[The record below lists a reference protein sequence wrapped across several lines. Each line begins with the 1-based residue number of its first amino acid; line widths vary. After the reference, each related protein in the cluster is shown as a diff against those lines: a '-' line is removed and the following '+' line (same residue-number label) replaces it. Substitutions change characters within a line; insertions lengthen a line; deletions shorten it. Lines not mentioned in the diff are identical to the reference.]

1 MNNHQKITK
10 IRRIILDTSA
20 ILQAI
25 CLVLLLVGSA
35 FFSSA
40 ETALTTVN
48 RIQIQLLAEE
58 DNRKAKRVEMILDHS
73 SKMLSA
79 ILIGNNIVNISA
91 SALATTLTISVF
103 GNAYVGLATGMLT
116 LLVLVFGEITPKSLA
131 SIFSLQLSL
140 AYSGFIWWL
149 MRILTPVI
157 FIVEA
162 IRTGILK
169 LLGVDPNA
177 KGNRITED
185 ELKTLVDVS
194 LEEGAIEN
202 DEFEMITNVFSLDDS
217 LAKDIMIPRI
227 DMSFLHVDATYDDVI
242 ELYRETSYTRFPIY
256 SETRDTIIGTINVK
270 DLLLY
275 PKNEPFHIRKILRE
289 PHFTFEHKEV
299 GTLLM
304 EMQEG
309 GISLMI
315 VLDEYGATSGMITM
329 EDILEEIVGEIRDEY
344 DKDETD
350 AIIELKPGRE
360 YLIDGSTNLT
370 DVNDSLKIDLESEEY
385 DSIGGYII
393 EKLDRLPKNGETILL
408 DNGIKMITEVVKRN
422 RVEKVHVFLP
432 EKNNEE

>member
-1 MNNHQKITK
+1 M
-10 IRRIILDTSA
+10 
-20 ILQAI
+20 LQAI
-25 CLVLLLVGSA
+25 CLVILLVGSA

-58 DNRKAKRVEMILDHS
+58 DNKKAKRVEMILNQS

-91 SALATTLTISVF
+91 SALATTLTINIF
-103 GNAYVGLATGMLT
+103 GNAYVGLATGILT
-116 LLVLVFGEITPKSLA
+116 LLVLVLGEITPKSLA

-140 AYSGFIWWL
+140 AYSGFIWML
-149 MRILTPVI
+149 MRVLTPVI
-157 FIVEA
+157 FVVEA

-169 LLGVDPNA
+169 LMGVDPNA

-185 ELKTLVDVS
+185 ELKTLVDVG

-227 DMSFLHVDATYDDVI
+227 DMSFLHVDATYDEVI

-275 PKNEPFHIRKILRE
+275 PKDEPFHIRKLLRE

-309 GISLMI
+309 GISLVI

-370 DVNDSLKIDLESEEY
+370 DVNDALKIDLESEEY

-393 EKLDRLPKNGETILL
+393 EKLDRLPKNGETIQL

-432 EKNNEE
+432 KKDSEE

>member
-1 MNNHQKITK
+1 M
-10 IRRIILDTSA
+10 DTSA

-48 RIQIQLLAEE
+48 RIKIQLLAEE
-58 DNRKAKRVEMILDHS
+58 DNKKAKRVEMILDQS

-103 GNAYVGLATGMLT
+103 GNAYVGLATGILT
-116 LLVLVFGEITPKSLA
+116 LLVLVLGEITPKSLA

-140 AYSGFIWWL
+140 AYSGFIWML

-157 FIVEA
+157 FVVEA

-169 LLGVDPNA
+169 LMGVDPNA

-185 ELKTLVDVS
+185 ELKTLVDVG

-227 DMSFLHVDATYDDVI
+227 DMSFLHVDATYDEVI

-275 PKNEPFHIRKILRE
+275 PKDEPFHIRKLLRE

-309 GISLMI
+309 GISLVI

-350 AIIELKPGRE
+350 AIIEMKPGRE

-370 DVNDSLKIDLESEEY
+370 DVNDTLKIDLESEEY

-393 EKLDRLPKNGETILL
+393 EKLDRLPKSGETIQL
-408 DNGIKMITEVVKRN
+408 DNGIKMITELVKRN

-432 EKNNEE
+432 EKDSEE

>member
-1 MNNHQKITK
+1 M
-10 IRRIILDTSA
+10 DTSA

-58 DNRKAKRVEMILDHS
+58 DNKKAKRVEMILDQS

-103 GNAYVGLATGMLT
+103 GNAYVGLATGILT
-116 LLVLVFGEITPKSLA
+116 LLVLVLGEITPKSLA

-140 AYSGFIWWL
+140 AYSGFIWML

-157 FIVEA
+157 FVVEA

-169 LLGVDPNA
+169 LMGVDPNA

-185 ELKTLVDVS
+185 ELKTLVDVG

-227 DMSFLHVDATYDDVI
+227 DMSFLHVDASYDEVI

-275 PKNEPFHIRKILRE
+275 PKDEPFHIRKILRE

-309 GISLMI
+309 GISLVI

-350 AIIELKPGRE
+350 AIIEMKPGRE

-370 DVNDSLKIDLESEEY
+370 DVNDALKIDLESEEY

-393 EKLDRLPKNGETILL
+393 EKLDRLPKSGETIQL
-408 DNGIKMITEVVKRN
+408 DNGIKMITELVKRN

-432 EKNNEE
+432 EKNSEE

>member
-1 MNNHQKITK
+1 M
-10 IRRIILDTSA
+10 DTSA

-58 DNRKAKRVEMILDHS
+58 DNKKAKRVEMILDQS

-103 GNAYVGLATGMLT
+103 GNAYVGLATGILT
-116 LLVLVFGEITPKSLA
+116 LLVLVLGEITPKSLA

-140 AYSGFIWWL
+140 AYSGFIWML
-149 MRILTPVI
+149 MRVLTPVI
-157 FIVEA
+157 FVVEA

-169 LLGVDPNA
+169 LMGVDPNA

-185 ELKTLVDVS
+185 ELKTLVDVG

-227 DMSFLHVDATYDDVI
+227 DMSFLHVDASYDEVI

-275 PKNEPFHIRKILRE
+275 PKDEPFHIRKILRE

-309 GISLMI
+309 GISLVI

-350 AIIELKPGRE
+350 AIIEMKPGRE

-370 DVNDSLKIDLESEEY
+370 DVNDALKIDLESEEY

-393 EKLDRLPKNGETILL
+393 EKLDRLPKSGETIQL
-408 DNGIKMITEVVKRN
+408 DNGIKMITELVKRN

-432 EKNNEE
+432 EKNSEE

>member
-1 MNNHQKITK
+1 M
-10 IRRIILDTSA
+10 DTSA
-20 ILQAI
+20 MLQAI
-25 CLVLLLVGSA
+25 CLVILLVGSA

-58 DNRKAKRVEMILDHS
+58 DNKKAKRVEMILNQS

-91 SALATTLTISVF
+91 SALATTLTINIF
-103 GNAYVGLATGMLT
+103 GNAYVGLATGILT
-116 LLVLVFGEITPKSLA
+116 LLVLVLGEITPKSLA

-140 AYSGFIWWL
+140 AYSGFIWML
-149 MRILTPVI
+149 MHVLTPVI
-157 FIVEA
+157 FVVEA

-169 LLGVDPNA
+169 LMGVDPNA

-185 ELKTLVDVS
+185 ELKTLVDVG

-227 DMSFLHVDATYDDVI
+227 DMSFLHVDATYDEVI

-275 PKNEPFHIRKILRE
+275 PKDEPFHIRKLLRE

-309 GISLMI
+309 GISLVI

-370 DVNDSLKIDLESEEY
+370 DVNDALKIDLESEEY

-393 EKLDRLPKNGETILL
+393 EKLDRLPKNGETIQL

-432 EKNNEE
+432 KKDSEE

>member
-1 MNNHQKITK
+1 M
-10 IRRIILDTSA
+10 DTSA

-58 DNRKAKRVEMILDHS
+58 DNKKAKRVEMILNQS

-103 GNAYVGLATGMLT
+103 GNAYVGLATGILT
-116 LLVLVFGEITPKSLA
+116 LLVLVLGEITPKSLA

-140 AYSGFIWWL
+140 AYSGFIWML
-149 MRILTPVI
+149 MRVLTPVI
-157 FIVEA
+157 FVVEA

-169 LLGVDPNA
+169 LMGVDPNA

-185 ELKTLVDVS
+185 ELKTLVDVG

-227 DMSFLHVDATYDDVI
+227 DMSFLHVDASYDEVI

-275 PKNEPFHIRKILRE
+275 PKDEPFHIRKILRE

-309 GISLMI
+309 GISLVI

-350 AIIELKPGRE
+350 AIIEMKPGRE

-370 DVNDSLKIDLESEEY
+370 DVNDALKIDLESEEY

-393 EKLDRLPKNGETILL
+393 EKLDRLPKSGETIQL
-408 DNGIKMITEVVKRN
+408 DNGIKMITELVKRN

-432 EKNNEE
+432 EKNSEE

>member
-1 MNNHQKITK
+1 M
-10 IRRIILDTSA
+10 DTSA

-35 FFSSA
+35 LFSSA

-58 DNRKAKRVEMILDHS
+58 DNKKAKRVEMILDQS

-103 GNAYVGLATGMLT
+103 GNAYVGLATGILT
-116 LLVLVFGEITPKSLA
+116 LLVLVLGEITPKSLA

-140 AYSGFIWWL
+140 AYSDFIWML

-157 FIVEA
+157 FVVEA

-169 LLGVDPNA
+169 LMGVDPNA

-185 ELKTLVDVS
+185 ELKTLVDVG

-227 DMSFLHVDATYDDVI
+227 DMSFLHVDATYDEVI

-256 SETRDTIIGTINVK
+256 SESRDTIIGTINVK

-275 PKNEPFHIRKILRE
+275 PKDEPFHIRKLLRE

-309 GISLMI
+309 GISLVI

-350 AIIELKPGRE
+350 AIIEMKPGRE

-370 DVNDSLKIDLESEEY
+370 DVNDTLKIDLESEEY

-393 EKLDRLPKNGETILL
+393 EKLDRLPKSGETIQL
-408 DNGIKMITEVVKRN
+408 DNGIKMITELVKRN

-432 EKNNEE
+432 EKDSEE

>member
-1 MNNHQKITK
+1 M
-10 IRRIILDTSA
+10 DTSA

-58 DNRKAKRVEMILDHS
+58 DNKKAKRVEMILDQS

-91 SALATTLTISVF
+91 SALATTLTINVF
-103 GNAYVGLATGMLT
+103 GNAYVGLATGILT
-116 LLVLVFGEITPKSLA
+116 LLVLVLGEITPKSLA

-140 AYSGFIWWL
+140 AYSGFIWML
-149 MRILTPVI
+149 MRVLTPVI
-157 FIVEA
+157 FVVEA

-169 LLGVDPNA
+169 LMGVDPNA

-185 ELKTLVDVS
+185 ELKTLVDVG

-227 DMSFLHVDATYDDVI
+227 DMSFLHVDATYDEVI

-275 PKNEPFHIRKILRE
+275 PKDEPFHIRKLLRE

-309 GISLMI
+309 GISLVI

-350 AIIELKPGRE
+350 AIIEMKPGRE

-370 DVNDSLKIDLESEEY
+370 DVNDTLKIDLESEEY

-393 EKLDRLPKNGETILL
+393 EKLDRLPKSGETIQL
-408 DNGIKMITEVVKRN
+408 DNGIKMITELVKRN

-432 EKNNEE
+432 EKDSEE

>member
-1 MNNHQKITK
+1 M
-10 IRRIILDTSA
+10 DTSA

-58 DNRKAKRVEMILDHS
+58 DNKKAKRVEMILDQS

-103 GNAYVGLATGMLT
+103 GNAYVGLATGILT
-116 LLVLVFGEITPKSLA
+116 LLVLVLGEITPKSLA

-140 AYSGFIWWL
+140 AYSGFIWML

-157 FIVEA
+157 FVVEA

-169 LLGVDPNA
+169 LMGVDPNA

-185 ELKTLVDVS
+185 ELKTLVDVG

-227 DMSFLHVDATYDDVI
+227 DMSFLHVDATYDEVI

-275 PKNEPFHIRKILRE
+275 PKDEPFHIRKLLRE

-309 GISLMI
+309 GISLVI

-350 AIIELKPGRE
+350 AIIEMKPGRE

-370 DVNDSLKIDLESEEY
+370 DVNDALKIDLESEEY

-393 EKLDRLPKNGETILL
+393 EKLDRLPKSGETIQL
-408 DNGIKMITEVVKRN
+408 DNGIKMITELVKRN

-432 EKNNEE
+432 EKDSEE

>member
-1 MNNHQKITK
+1 M
-10 IRRIILDTSA
+10 DTSA

-58 DNRKAKRVEMILDHS
+58 DNKKAKRVEMILDQS

-103 GNAYVGLATGMLT
+103 GNAYVGLATGILT
-116 LLVLVFGEITPKSLA
+116 LLVLVLGEITPKSLA

-140 AYSGFIWWL
+140 AYSGFIWML
-149 MRILTPVI
+149 MRVLTPVI
-157 FIVEA
+157 FVVEA
-162 IRTGILK
+162 IRTGILN
-169 LLGVDPNA
+169 LMGVDPNA

-185 ELKTLVDVS
+185 EVKTLVDVG

-227 DMSFLHVDATYDDVI
+227 DMSFLHVDASYDEVI

-275 PKNEPFHIRKILRE
+275 PKDEPFHIRKILRE

-309 GISLMI
+309 GISLVI

-350 AIIELKPGRE
+350 AIIEMKPGRE

-370 DVNDSLKIDLESEEY
+370 DVNDALKIDLESEEY

-393 EKLDRLPKNGETILL
+393 EKLDRLPKSGETIQL
-408 DNGIKMITEVVKRN
+408 DNGIKMITELVKRN
-422 RVEKVHVFLP
+422 RVGKVHVFFP
-432 EKNNEE
+432 EKNSEE

>member
-1 MNNHQKITK
+1 M
-10 IRRIILDTSA
+10 DTSA

-58 DNRKAKRVEMILDHS
+58 DNKKAKRVEMILDQS

-103 GNAYVGLATGMLT
+103 GNAYVGLATGILT
-116 LLVLVFGEITPKSLA
+116 LLVLVLGEITPKSLA

-140 AYSGFIWWL
+140 AYSGFIWML

-157 FIVEA
+157 FVVEA

-169 LLGVDPNA
+169 LMGVDPNA

-185 ELKTLVDVS
+185 ELKTLVDVG

-227 DMSFLHVDATYDDVI
+227 DMSFLHVDATYDEVI

-275 PKNEPFHIRKILRE
+275 PKDEPFHIRKLLRE

-309 GISLMI
+309 GISLVI

-350 AIIELKPGRE
+350 AIIEMKPGRE

-370 DVNDSLKIDLESEEY
+370 DVNDTLKIDLESEEY

-393 EKLDRLPKNGETILL
+393 EKLDRLPKSGETIQL
-408 DNGIKMITEVVKRN
+408 DNGIKMITELVKRN

-432 EKNNEE
+432 EKVSEE

>member
-1 MNNHQKITK
+1 M
-10 IRRIILDTSA
+10 DTSA

-58 DNRKAKRVEMILDHS
+58 DNKKAKRVEMILDQS

-103 GNAYVGLATGMLT
+103 GNAYVGLATGILT
-116 LLVLVFGEITPKSLA
+116 LLVLVLGEITPKSLA

-140 AYSGFIWWL
+140 AYSGFIWML

-157 FIVEA
+157 FVVEA

-169 LLGVDPNA
+169 LMGVDPNA

-185 ELKTLVDVS
+185 ELKTLVDVG

-227 DMSFLHVDATYDDVI
+227 DMSFLHVDASYDEVI

-275 PKNEPFHIRKILRE
+275 PKDEPFHIRKLLRE

-309 GISLMI
+309 GISLVI

-350 AIIELKPGRE
+350 AIIEMKPGRE

-370 DVNDSLKIDLESEEY
+370 DVNDALKIDLESEEY

-393 EKLDRLPKNGETILL
+393 EKLDRLPKSGETIQL
-408 DNGIKMITEVVKRN
+408 DNGIKMITELVKRN

-432 EKNNEE
+432 EKNSEE

>member
-1 MNNHQKITK
+1 M
-10 IRRIILDTSA
+10 DTSA

-58 DNRKAKRVEMILDHS
+58 DNKKAKRVEMILDQS

-103 GNAYVGLATGMLT
+103 GNAYVGLATGILT
-116 LLVLVFGEITPKSLA
+116 LLVLVLGEITPKSLA

-140 AYSGFIWWL
+140 AYSGFIWML

-157 FIVEA
+157 FVVEA

-169 LLGVDPNA
+169 LMGVDPNA

-185 ELKTLVDVS
+185 ELKTLVDVG

-227 DMSFLHVDATYDDVI
+227 DMSFLHVDATYDEVI

-275 PKNEPFHIRKILRE
+275 PKDEPFHIRKLLRE

-309 GISLMI
+309 GISLVI
-315 VLDEYGATSGMITM
+315 VLNEYGATSGMITM

-350 AIIELKPGRE
+350 AIIEMKPGRE

-370 DVNDSLKIDLESEEY
+370 DVNDTLKIDLESEEY

-393 EKLDRLPKNGETILL
+393 EKLDRLPRSGETIQL
-408 DNGIKMITEVVKRN
+408 DNGIKMITELVKRN

-432 EKNNEE
+432 EKDSEE

>member
-1 MNNHQKITK
+1 M
-10 IRRIILDTSA
+10 DTSA

-58 DNRKAKRVEMILDHS
+58 DNKKAKRVEMILDQS

-103 GNAYVGLATGMLT
+103 GNAYVGLATGILT
-116 LLVLVFGEITPKSLA
+116 LLVLVLGEITPKSLA

-140 AYSGFIWWL
+140 AYSGFIWML

-157 FIVEA
+157 FVVEA

-169 LLGVDPNA
+169 LMGVDPNA

-185 ELKTLVDVS
+185 ELKTLVDVG

-227 DMSFLHVDATYDDVI
+227 DMSFLHVDATYDEVI

-256 SETRDTIIGTINVK
+256 SESRDTIIGTINVK

-275 PKNEPFHIRKILRE
+275 PKDEPFHIRKLLRE

-309 GISLMI
+309 SISLVI

-350 AIIELKPGRE
+350 AILELKPGRE

-370 DVNDSLKIDLESEEY
+370 DVNDTLKIDLESEEY

-393 EKLDRLPKNGETILL
+393 EKLDRLPKSGETIQL
-408 DNGIKMITEVVKRN
+408 DNGIKMITELVKRS

>member
-1 MNNHQKITK
+1 M
-10 IRRIILDTSA
+10 DTSA

-25 CLVLLLVGSA
+25 ILVILLAGSA

-48 RIQIQLLAEE
+48 RIQVQLLA
-58 DNRKAKRVEMILDHS
+58 DDGNKRARKVIKILDHS

-91 SALATTLTISVF
+91 SSLATTLTISVF
-103 GNAYVGLATGMLT
+103 GNTYVGLATGILT

-131 SIFSLQLSL
+131 SIFAMQLSL
-140 AYSGFIWWL
+140 AYAGIIWPL
-149 MRILTPVI
+149 MKLLTPVI
-157 FIVEA
+157 FIVEG
-162 IRTGILK
+162 IRTGLLK

-185 ELKTLVDVS
+185 ELKTLVDVGR
-194 LEEGAIEN
+194 EEGAIEN

-227 DMSFLHVDATYDDVI
+227 DMSFLHVDASYEEVLD
-242 ELYRETSYTRFPIY
+242 LYRETSYTRFPIY
-256 SETRDTIIGTINVK
+256 SDTRDTVIGTINVK

-275 PKNEPFHIRKILRE
+275 PKDEPFHIRKILRE

-309 GISLMI
+309 GISLVI
-315 VLDEYGATSGMITM
+315 VLDEYGSTSGMVTM

-360 YLIDGSTNLT
+360 YLIEGSTNLT
-370 DVNDSLKIDLESEEY
+370 DVNDVLKIDLESEEY

-393 EKLDRLPKNGETILL
+393 EKLDRLPKSGETILL
-408 DNGIKMITEVVKRN
+408 DNGIKMITELVKRN
-422 RVEKVHVFLP
+422 RIEKVHVFLP
-432 EKNNEE
+432 EPVDTSDET

>member
-1 MNNHQKITK
+1 M
-10 IRRIILDTSA
+10 DTSA

-58 DNRKAKRVEMILDHS
+58 DNKKAKRVEMILDQS

-103 GNAYVGLATGMLT
+103 GNAYVGLATGILT
-116 LLVLVFGEITPKSLA
+116 LLVLVLGEITPKSLA

-140 AYSGFIWWL
+140 AYSGFIWML

-157 FIVEA
+157 FVVEA

-169 LLGVDPNA
+169 LMGVDPNA

-185 ELKTLVDVS
+185 ELKTLVDVG

-227 DMSFLHVDATYDDVI
+227 DMSFLHVDATYDEVI

-275 PKNEPFHIRKILRE
+275 PKDEPFHIRKILRE

-309 GISLMI
+309 GISLVI

-350 AIIELKPGRE
+350 AIIEMKPGRE

-370 DVNDSLKIDLESEEY
+370 DVNDALKIDLESEEY

-393 EKLDRLPKNGETILL
+393 EKLDRLPKSGETIQL
-408 DNGIKMITEVVKRN
+408 DNGIKMITELVKRN

-432 EKNNEE
+432 EKTSEE

>member
-1 MNNHQKITK
+1 M
-10 IRRIILDTSA
+10 DTSA

-25 CLVLLLVGSA
+25 ILVILLAASA

-48 RIQIQLLAEE
+48 RIQVQLLA
-58 DNRKAKRVEMILDHS
+58 DDGNKKAKKVLKILDHS

-91 SALATTLTISVF
+91 SSLATTLTINVF
-103 GNAYVGLATGMLT
+103 GSTYIGLATGILT

-131 SIFSLQLSL
+131 SIFSMQLSL
-140 AYSGFIWWL
+140 AYAWIIWPL
-149 MRILTPVI
+149 IKLLTPVI
-157 FIVEA
+157 FIVEG
-162 IRTGILK
+162 IRTGLLK
-169 LLGVDPNA
+169 LIGVDPNTR
-177 KGNRITED
+177 GSRITED
-185 ELKTLVDVS
+185 ELKTLVDVGR
-194 LEEGAIEN
+194 EEGAIEN
-202 DEFEMITNVFSLDDS
+202 DEFEMITNVFSLDES

-227 DMSFLHVDATYDDVI
+227 DMSFLHVDATYDEVI

-256 SETRDTIIGTINVK
+256 SDTRDTIIGTINVK

-275 PKNEPFHIRKILRE
+275 PKDEPFHIRKILRE

-309 GISLMI
+309 
-315 VLDEYGATSGMITM
+315 GMITM

-370 DVNDSLKIDLESEEY
+370 DVNDTLKIDLESEEY

-393 EKLDRLPKNGETILL
+393 EKLDRLPKSGETILL
-408 DNGIKMITEVVKRN
+408 DNGIKLITELVKRN
-422 RVEKVHVFLP
+422 RIEKVHVFIP
-432 EKNNEE
+432 EESEDASEK

>member
-1 MNNHQKITK
+1 M
-10 IRRIILDTSA
+10 DTSA

-58 DNRKAKRVEMILDHS
+58 DNKKAKRVEMILDQS

-103 GNAYVGLATGMLT
+103 GNAYVGLATGILT
-116 LLVLVFGEITPKSLA
+116 LLVLVLGEITPKSLA

-140 AYSGFIWWL
+140 AYSGFIWML

-157 FIVEA
+157 FVVEA

-169 LLGVDPNA
+169 LMGVDPNA

-185 ELKTLVDVS
+185 ELMTRVDVG
-194 LEEGAIEN
+194 LEEGAIGN
-202 DEFEMITNVFSLDDS
+202 DEFEMITNVFSLDDA

-227 DMSFLHVDATYDDVI
+227 DMSFLHVDATYDEVI

-275 PKNEPFHIRKILRE
+275 PKDEPFHIRKLLRE

-309 GISLMI
+309 GISLVI

-350 AIIELKPGRE
+350 AIIEMKPGRE

-370 DVNDSLKIDLESEEY
+370 DVNDTLKIDLESEEY

-393 EKLDRLPKNGETILL
+393 EKLDRLPKSGETIQL
-408 DNGIKMITEVVKRN
+408 DNGIKMITELVKRN

-432 EKNNEE
+432 EKDSEE

>member
-1 MNNHQKITK
+1 M
-10 IRRIILDTSA
+10 DTSA

-58 DNRKAKRVEMILDHS
+58 DNKKAKRVEMILDQS

-103 GNAYVGLATGMLT
+103 GNAYVGLATGILT
-116 LLVLVFGEITPKSLA
+116 LLVLVLGEITPKSLA

-140 AYSGFIWWL
+140 AYSGFIWML

-157 FIVEA
+157 FVVEA

-169 LLGVDPNA
+169 LMGVDPNA

-185 ELKTLVDVS
+185 ELKTLVDVG

-227 DMSFLHVDATYDDVI
+227 DMSFLHVDATYDEVI

-275 PKNEPFHIRKILRE
+275 PKDEPFHIRKLLRE

-309 GISLMI
+309 GISLVI

-350 AIIELKPGRE
+350 AIIEMKPGRE

-370 DVNDSLKIDLESEEY
+370 DVNDTLKIDLESEEY

-393 EKLDRLPKNGETILL
+393 EKLDRLPKSGETIQL

-432 EKNNEE
+432 EKDSEE

>member
-1 MNNHQKITK
+1 M
-10 IRRIILDTSA
+10 DTSA

-58 DNRKAKRVEMILDHS
+58 DNKKAKRVEMILDQS

-103 GNAYVGLATGMLT
+103 GNAYVGLATGILT
-116 LLVLVFGEITPKSLA
+116 LLVLVLGEITPKSLA

-140 AYSGFIWWL
+140 AYSGFIWML

-157 FIVEA
+157 FVVEA

-169 LLGVDPNA
+169 LMGVDPNA

-185 ELKTLVDVS
+185 ELKTLVDVG

-227 DMSFLHVDATYDDVI
+227 DMSFLHVDATYDEVI

-275 PKNEPFHIRKILRE
+275 PKDEPFHIRKLLRE

-309 GISLMI
+309 GISLVI

-350 AIIELKPGRE
+350 AIIEMKPGRE

-370 DVNDSLKIDLESEEY
+370 DVNDTLKIDLESEEY
-385 DSIGGYII
+385 DSLGGYII
-393 EKLDRLPKNGETILL
+393 EKLDRLPKSGETIQL
-408 DNGIKMITEVVKRN
+408 DNGIKMITELVKRN

-432 EKNNEE
+432 EKAEDD

>member
-1 MNNHQKITK
+1 M
-10 IRRIILDTSA
+10 DTSA

-58 DNRKAKRVEMILDHS
+58 DNKKAKRVEMILDQS

-103 GNAYVGLATGMLT
+103 GNAYVGLATGILT
-116 LLVLVFGEITPKSLA
+116 LLVLVLGEITPKSLA

-140 AYSGFIWWL
+140 AYSGFIWML

-157 FIVEA
+157 FVVEA

-169 LLGVDPNA
+169 LMGVDPNA

-185 ELKTLVDVS
+185 ELKTLVDVG

-227 DMSFLHVDATYDDVI
+227 DMSFLHVDATYDEVI

-275 PKNEPFHIRKILRE
+275 PKDEPFHIRKLLRE

-309 GISLMI
+309 GISLVI

-350 AIIELKPGRE
+350 AIIEMKPGRE

-370 DVNDSLKIDLESEEY
+370 DVNDTLKIDLESEEY

-393 EKLDRLPKNGETILL
+393 EKLDRLPKSGETIQL
-408 DNGIKMITEVVKRN
+408 DHGIKMITELVKRN

-432 EKNNEE
+432 EKDSEE

>member
-1 MNNHQKITK
+1 M
-10 IRRIILDTSA
+10 DTSA

-35 FFSSA
+35 LFSSA

-58 DNRKAKRVEMILDHS
+58 DNKKAKRVEMILDQS

-103 GNAYVGLATGMLT
+103 GNAYVGLATGILT
-116 LLVLVFGEITPKSLA
+116 LLVLVLGEITPKSLA

-140 AYSGFIWWL
+140 AYSGFIWML

-157 FIVEA
+157 FVVEA

-169 LLGVDPNA
+169 LMGVDPNA

-185 ELKTLVDVS
+185 ELKTLVDVG

-227 DMSFLHVDATYDDVI
+227 DMSFLHVDATYDEVI

-275 PKNEPFHIRKILRE
+275 PKDEPFHIRKLLRE

-309 GISLMI
+309 GISLVI

-350 AIIELKPGRE
+350 AIIEMKPGRE

-370 DVNDSLKIDLESEEY
+370 DVNDTLKIDLESEEY

-393 EKLDRLPKNGETILL
+393 EKLDRLPRSGETIQL
-408 DNGIKMITEVVKRN
+408 DNGIKMITELVKRN

-432 EKNNEE
+432 EKDSEE

>member
-1 MNNHQKITK
+1 M
-10 IRRIILDTSA
+10 DTSA

-58 DNRKAKRVEMILDHS
+58 DNKKAKRVEMILDQS

-103 GNAYVGLATGMLT
+103 GNAYVGLATGILT
-116 LLVLVFGEITPKSLA
+116 LLVLVLGEITPKSLA

-140 AYSGFIWWL
+140 AYSGFIWML

-157 FIVEA
+157 FVVEA

-169 LLGVDPNA
+169 LMGVDPNA

-185 ELKTLVDVS
+185 ELKTLVDVG

-227 DMSFLHVDATYDDVI
+227 DMSFLHVDATYDEVI

-275 PKNEPFHIRKILRE
+275 PKDEPFHIRKLLRE

-309 GISLMI
+309 GISLVI
-315 VLDEYGATSGMITM
+315 VLNEYGATSGMITM

-350 AIIELKPGRE
+350 AIIEMKPGRE

-370 DVNDSLKIDLESEEY
+370 DVNDTLKIDLESEEY

-393 EKLDRLPKNGETILL
+393 EKLDRLPKSGETLQL
-408 DNGIKMITEVVKRN
+408 DNGIKMITELVKRN

-432 EKNNEE
+432 EKDSEE

>member
-1 MNNHQKITK
+1 M
-10 IRRIILDTSA
+10 DTSA

-58 DNRKAKRVEMILDHS
+58 DNKKAKRVEMILDQS

-103 GNAYVGLATGMLT
+103 GNAYVGLATGILT
-116 LLVLVFGEITPKSLA
+116 LLVLVLGEITPKSLA

-140 AYSGFIWWL
+140 AYSGFIWIL
-149 MRILTPVI
+149 MRVLTPVI
-157 FIVEA
+157 FVVEA

-169 LLGVDPNA
+169 LMGVDPNA

-185 ELKTLVDVS
+185 ELKTLVDVG

-227 DMSFLHVDATYDDVI
+227 DMSFLHVDASYDEVI

-275 PKNEPFHIRKILRE
+275 PKDEPFHIRKILRE

-309 GISLMI
+309 GISLVI

-329 EDILEEIVGEIRDEY
+329 EDILEEIVGNIFDEH
-344 DKDETD
+344 DKEEHHIVSRSDGTYFMDGSADLEEVAQALD
-350 AIIELKPGRE
+350 LEELAENENDTLNG
-360 YLIDGSTNLT
+360 YLISLIDKIPGDGERFEVEAHGFLFRVLSVKDKMIRRVEVKKLPGADDGSQL
-370 DVNDSLKIDLESEEY
+370 
-385 DSIGGYII
+385 
-393 EKLDRLPKNGETILL
+393 
-408 DNGIKMITEVVKRN
+408 
-422 RVEKVHVFLP
+422 
-432 EKNNEE
+432 

>member
-1 MNNHQKITK
+1 M
-10 IRRIILDTSA
+10 DTSA

-58 DNRKAKRVEMILDHS
+58 DNKKAKRVEMILDQS

-103 GNAYVGLATGMLT
+103 GNAYVGLATGILT
-116 LLVLVFGEITPKSLA
+116 LLVLVLGEITPKSLA

-140 AYSGFIWWL
+140 AYSGFIWML
-149 MRILTPVI
+149 MRVLTPVI
-157 FIVEA
+157 FVVEA

-169 LLGVDPNA
+169 LMGVDPNA

-185 ELKTLVDVS
+185 ELKTLVDVG

-227 DMSFLHVDATYDDVI
+227 DMSFLHVDASYDEVI

-275 PKNEPFHIRKILRE
+275 PKDEPFHIRKILRE

-299 GTLLM
+299 RTLLT

-309 GISLMI
+309 GISLVI

-350 AIIELKPGRE
+350 AIIEMKPGRE

-370 DVNDSLKIDLESEEY
+370 DVNDALKIDLESEEY

-393 EKLDRLPKNGETILL
+393 EKLDRLPKSGETIQL
-408 DNGIKMITEVVKRN
+408 DNGIKMITELVKRN

-432 EKNNEE
+432 EKNSEE

>member
-1 MNNHQKITK
+1 M
-10 IRRIILDTSA
+10 DTSA

-58 DNRKAKRVEMILDHS
+58 DNKKAKRVEMILDQS

-103 GNAYVGLATGMLT
+103 GNAYVGLATGILT
-116 LLVLVFGEITPKSLA
+116 LLVLVLGEITPKSLA

-140 AYSGFIWWL
+140 AYSGFIWML

-157 FIVEA
+157 FVVEA

-169 LLGVDPNA
+169 LMGVDPNA

-185 ELKTLVDVS
+185 ELKTLVDVG

-227 DMSFLHVDATYDDVI
+227 DMSFLHVDATYEAVI

-275 PKNEPFHIRKILRE
+275 PKDEPFHIRKLLRE

-309 GISLMI
+309 GISLVI

-350 AIIELKPGRE
+350 AIIEMKPGRE

-370 DVNDSLKIDLESEEY
+370 DVNDTLKIDLESEEY

-393 EKLDRLPKNGETILL
+393 EKLDRLPKSGETLQL
-408 DNGIKMITEVVKRN
+408 DNGIKMITELVKRN

-432 EKNNEE
+432 EKDSEE

>member
-1 MNNHQKITK
+1 M
-10 IRRIILDTSA
+10 DTSA

-58 DNRKAKRVEMILDHS
+58 DNKKAKRVEMILDQS

-103 GNAYVGLATGMLT
+103 GNAYVGLATGILT
-116 LLVLVFGEITPKSLA
+116 LLVLVLGEITPKSLA

-140 AYSGFIWWL
+140 AYSGFIWML

-157 FIVEA
+157 FVVEA

-169 LLGVDPNA
+169 LMGVDPNA

-185 ELKTLVDVS
+185 ELKTLVDVG

-227 DMSFLHVDATYDDVI
+227 DMSFLHVDATYDEVI

-275 PKNEPFHIRKILRE
+275 PKDEPFHIRKILRE

-309 GISLMI
+309 GISLVI

-350 AIIELKPGRE
+350 AIIEMKPGRE

-370 DVNDSLKIDLESEEY
+370 DVNDTLKIDLESEEY

-393 EKLDRLPKNGETILL
+393 EKLDRLPKSGETIQL
-408 DNGIKMITEVVKRN
+408 DNGIKMITELVKRN

-432 EKNNEE
+432 EKNSEE

>member
-1 MNNHQKITK
+1 M
-10 IRRIILDTSA
+10 DTSA

-58 DNRKAKRVEMILDHS
+58 DNKKAKRVEMILDQS

-103 GNAYVGLATGMLT
+103 GNAYVGLATGILT
-116 LLVLVFGEITPKSLA
+116 LLVLVLGEITPKSLA

-140 AYSGFIWWL
+140 AYSGFIWML

-157 FIVEA
+157 FVVEA

-169 LLGVDPNA
+169 LMGVDPNA

-185 ELKTLVDVS
+185 ELKTLVDVG

-227 DMSFLHVDATYDDVI
+227 DMSFLHVDATYDEVI

-275 PKNEPFHIRKILRE
+275 PKDEPFHIRKLLRE

-309 GISLMI
+309 GISLVI

-350 AIIELKPGRE
+350 AIIEMKPGRE

-370 DVNDSLKIDLESEEY
+370 DVNDTLKIDLESEEY

-393 EKLDRLPKNGETILL
+393 EKLDRLPKSCETIQL
-408 DNGIKMITEVVKRN
+408 DNGIKMITELVKRN

-432 EKNNEE
+432 EKDSEE

>member
-1 MNNHQKITK
+1 M
-10 IRRIILDTSA
+10 DTSA

-35 FFSSA
+35 LFSSA

-58 DNRKAKRVEMILDHS
+58 DNKKAKRVEMILDQS

-103 GNAYVGLATGMLT
+103 GNAYVGLATGILT
-116 LLVLVFGEITPKSLA
+116 LLVLVLGEITPKSLA

-140 AYSGFIWWL
+140 AYSGFIWML

-157 FIVEA
+157 FVVEA

-169 LLGVDPNA
+169 LMGVDPNA

-185 ELKTLVDVS
+185 ELKTLVDVG

-227 DMSFLHVDATYDDVI
+227 DMSFLHVDATYDEVI

-256 SETRDTIIGTINVK
+256 SESRDTIIGTINVK

-275 PKNEPFHIRKILRE
+275 PKDEPFHIRKLLRE

-309 GISLMI
+309 GISLVI

-350 AIIELKPGRE
+350 AIIEMKPGRE

-370 DVNDSLKIDLESEEY
+370 DVNDTLKIDLESEEY

-393 EKLDRLPKNGETILL
+393 EKLDRLPKSGETIQL
-408 DNGIKMITEVVKRN
+408 DNGIKMITELVKRN

-432 EKNNEE
+432 EKDSEE

>member
-1 MNNHQKITK
+1 M
-10 IRRIILDTSA
+10 DTSA

-58 DNRKAKRVEMILDHS
+58 DNKKAKRVEMILDQS

-103 GNAYVGLATGMLT
+103 GNAYVGLTTGILT
-116 LLVLVFGEITPKSLA
+116 LLVLVLGEITPKSLA

-140 AYSGFIWWL
+140 AYSGFIWML

-157 FIVEA
+157 FVVEA

-169 LLGVDPNA
+169 LMGVDPNA

-185 ELKTLVDVS
+185 ELKTLVDVG

-227 DMSFLHVDATYDDVI
+227 DMSFLHVDATYDEVI

-275 PKNEPFHIRKILRE
+275 PKDEPFHIRKLLRE

-309 GISLMI
+309 GISLVI

-350 AIIELKPGRE
+350 AIIEMKPGRE

-370 DVNDSLKIDLESEEY
+370 DVNDTLKIDLESEEY

-393 EKLDRLPKNGETILL
+393 EKLDRLPRSGETIQL
-408 DNGIKMITEVVKRN
+408 DNGIKMITELVKRN

-432 EKNNEE
+432 EKDSEE

>member
-1 MNNHQKITK
+1 M
-10 IRRIILDTSA
+10 DTSA

-58 DNRKAKRVEMILDHS
+58 DNKKAKRVEMILDQS

-103 GNAYVGLATGMLT
+103 GNAYVGLATGILT
-116 LLVLVFGEITPKSLA
+116 LLVLVLGEITPKSLA

-140 AYSGFIWWL
+140 AYSGFIWML
-149 MRILTPVI
+149 MRVLTPVI
-157 FIVEA
+157 FVVEA

-169 LLGVDPNA
+169 LMGVDPNA

-185 ELKTLVDVS
+185 ELKTLVDVG

-227 DMSFLHVDATYDDVI
+227 DMSFLHVDATYDEVI

-275 PKNEPFHIRKILRE
+275 PKDEPFHIRKLLRE

-309 GISLMI
+309 GISLVI

-370 DVNDSLKIDLESEEY
+370 DVNDALKIDLESEEY

-393 EKLDRLPKNGETILL
+393 EKLDRLPKSGETILL
-408 DNGIKMITEVVKRN
+408 ENGIKMITELVKRN

>member
-1 MNNHQKITK
+1 M
-10 IRRIILDTSA
+10 DTSA

-58 DNRKAKRVEMILDHS
+58 DNKKAKKVEMILDQS

-103 GNAYVGLATGMLT
+103 GNAYVGLATGILT
-116 LLVLVFGEITPKSLA
+116 LLVLVLGEITPKSLA

-140 AYSGFIWWL
+140 AYSGFIWML

-157 FIVEA
+157 FVVEA

-169 LLGVDPNA
+169 LMGVDPNA

-185 ELKTLVDVS
+185 ELKTLVDVG

-227 DMSFLHVDATYDDVI
+227 DMSFLHVDATYDEVI

-275 PKNEPFHIRKILRE
+275 PKDEPFHIRKLLRE

-309 GISLMI
+309 GISLVI

-350 AIIELKPGRE
+350 AIIEMKPGRE

-370 DVNDSLKIDLESEEY
+370 DVNDTLKIDLESEEY
-385 DSIGGYII
+385 DSLGGYII
-393 EKLDRLPKNGETILL
+393 EKLDRLPKSGETIQL
-408 DNGIKMITEVVKRN
+408 DNGIKMITELVKRN

-432 EKNNEE
+432 EKDSEE